1 MKMASVLVLGGVL
14 CAGGIAA
21 GVQFKGA
28 ANSVTGEHSAA
39 LEEAQARIISSF
51 SDLAGSE
58 ANARSLVTGL
68 RQASEITLT
77 APAKGGQPGTTT
89 RFTPPT
95 RPLDY
100 GDVRISLALARGQ
113 LAQLG
118 IDRPTP
124 AQIKAALAGGGV
136 ATRVSG
142 QAKTPFLLPGVL
154 QLRAGGT
161 GWAKIADMMGITLE
175 PAMKGNVHPASVTPP
190 PISSVWIAK
199 SEAVAAPKAAVIR
212 QPAPAPR
219 SARGAPEP
227 LVRRSVGSIVAA
239 AENVAKAG
247 NVTMPIRDGAS
258 STVVVPGAA
267 AEHVAKAGNVTMP
280 VRDGASRTVV
290 VPGAAVEAPG
300 AADELIRHE
309 EGQTA
314 E

>member
-1 MKMASVLVLGGVL
+1 MASVLVLSGVL

-28 ANSVTGEHSAA
+28 ANSVTGEHTAA

-51 SDLAGSE
+51 SDFAGSE

-68 RQASEITLT
+68 QQASEITLT
-77 APAKGGQPGTTT
+77 APAKGGQPGIAT

-100 GDVRISLALARGQ
+100 GDVRISLTLARDQ

-124 AQIKAALAGGGV
+124 AQIKAVLAGGGV
-136 ATRVSG
+136 ATRRSG
-142 QAKTPFLLPGVL
+142 QATTPFLLPGVL

-161 GWAKIADMMGITLE
+161 GWAKIADTIGITLE
-175 PAMKGNVHPASVTPP
+175 PAMKGSVHPASVTPP

-212 QPAPAPR
+212 QSAPTPR

-227 LVRRSVGSIVAA
+227 LVRRSGGSIVAA
-239 AENVAKAG
+239 AESIV
-247 NVTMPIRDGAS
+247 
-258 STVVVPGAA
+258 
-267 AEHVAKAGNVTMP
+267 KAGNVTMP
-280 VRDGASRTVV
+280 VQDGTSSTVAV
-290 VPGAAVEAPG
+290 AGTAVEAP
-300 AADELIRHE
+300 AVADEIIRQE
-309 EGQTA
+309 DGRTA
-314 E
+314 D